1 MGKKTFSVTGGFS
14 VVEYMPPRLVKAA
27 QGWYVIFYT
36 CHPETLVLERHRKSY
51 NLGRI
56 EKKRERQARADALI
70 EAIEELLPAGYPW
83 IGNQEVYD
91 IDRFIALRNRVQP
104 TILAF
109 QSEKSVFECLKFVTD
124 LKCQSDRKETVKTY
138 RNAFRRLE
146 EFLKKNG
153 IETLPVTQFTVHHA
167 QAYMDDIR
175 LRLGSNTYNNY
186 RGQAIVLFNAMRD
199 RGMIT
204 ENPFLKTP
212 KVPKAKKGRRAFSA
226 EEAAVVLAEIYET
239 DYWLF
244 ILVLL
249 HLGEWIRRTEA
260 YRLRFSRFHLQQGYI
275 LLREEDTKNRQESTV
290 TIPKEFLP
298 FFLDERFTRW
308 PGNYLL
314 FGAAGQPHPSISA
327 GENTYKRR
335 HRLVLIRLKT
345 AGKLKDITGLSLYSW
360 KDTGMTMM
368 AKHLTPFQ
376 LRDHA
381 RHSSTDISMRY
392 YHAEQ
397 IIPEVRE
404 ASIPG
409 LEEVVEKQKM
419 RIQKIRSDNSK

>member
-1 MGKKTFSVTGGFS
+1 
-14 VVEYMPPRLVKAA
+14 MPPRLVKAT

-36 CHPETLVLERHRKSY
+36 VHPDTLILERHRKSY

-56 EKKRERQARADALI
+56 EKKRDRQTRAEALI
-70 EAIEELLPAGYPW
+70 ESIEELLPAGYPW
-83 IGNQEVYD
+83 IAGEAVYD
-91 IDRFIALRNRVQP
+91 IDRFIALQRKIQPVQVG
-104 TILAF
+104 F
-109 QSEKSVFECLKFVTD
+109 KSEKSILECLKFVTD

-146 EFLKKNG
+146 EFLLKNK
-153 IETLPVTQFTVHHA
+153 IEMMPVTAFGVHQA
-167 QAYMDDIR
+167 QAYMDNVR
-175 LRLGSNTYNNY
+175 LRLGNNTYNNY
-186 RGQAIVLFNAMRD
+186 RGQAIVLFNAMKD

-204 ENPFLKTP
+204 DNPFLKTP
-212 KVPKAKKGRRAFSA
+212 KVPKAKKGRRAFSPD
-226 EEAAVVLAEIYET
+226 EAAIVLGEIYAT

-260 YRLRFSRFHLQQGYI
+260 YRMRFNRFHLQQGYI

-290 TIPKEFLP
+290 TIPASLMP

-314 FGAAGQPHPSISA
+314 FGAAGQPHPTKSA
-327 GENTYKRR
+327 GENTFKRR
-335 HRLVLIRLKT
+335 HRLVLIRLKSE
-345 AGKLKDITGLSLYSW
+345 GKLKDITGLSLYSW
-360 KDTGMTMM
+360 KDTGMTMLS
-368 AKHLTPFQ
+368 KHLTPFQ

-397 IIPEVRE
+397 IIPEVRS
-404 ASIPG
+404 ASFEP
-409 LEEVVEKQKM
+409 LADLVKKQKD
-419 RIQKIRSDNSK
+419 RNQKG

>member
-1 MGKKTFSVTGGFS
+1 
-14 VVEYMPPRLVKAA
+14 MPPRLVKSA

-36 CHPETLVLERHRKSY
+36 VHPDTLVLERHRKSY

-56 EKKRERQARADALI
+56 EKKRDRQARAEVLL
-70 EAIEELLPAGYPW
+70 ESIEELLPAGYPW
-83 IGNQEVYD
+83 VAGQAVYE
-91 IDRFIALRNRVQP
+91 IDRYIALRQRVQP
-104 TILAF
+104 VVAAF
-109 QSEKSVFECLKFVTD
+109 QAEKSVLECLKFVTD

-138 RNAFRRLE
+138 LNAFRRIE
-146 EFLKKNG
+146 EFLKKNNLTG
-153 IETLPVTQFTVHHA
+153 LPVTQFSTHHA
-167 QAYMDDIR
+167 QAYMDDVR
-175 LRLGSNTYNNY
+175 LRLGNNTYNNY

-212 KVPKAKKGRRAFSA
+212 KMPKAKKGRRAFSP

-244 ILVLL
+244 MLVLL

-260 YRLRFSRFHLQQGYI
+260 YRLRFNRFHLQQGYI
-275 LLREEDTKNRQESTV
+275 LLKEEDTKNRQESTV
-290 TIPKEFLP
+290 TIPASLMP
-298 FFLDERFTRW
+298 FFLDDRFTRW
-308 PGNYLL
+308 PVNYLL
-314 FGAAGQPHPSISA
+314 FGAAGQPHPTQSA

-345 AGKLKDITGLSLYSW
+345 EGKLKDITGLSLYSW

-368 AKHLTPFQ
+368 SKYLTPFQ

-397 IIPEVRE
+397 IIPEVMG
-404 ASIPG
+404 ASFEPLTDLIK
-409 LEEVVEKQKM
+409 KQKK
-419 RIQKIRSDNSK
+419 RNQIE